1 MPRLASRKRSLWVLV
16 AALLLSVPVFGQEKP
31 PSSPDEVTTA
41 PAVVKKDEKVAPEEV
56 KPGVATPQK
65 EESRSPGDFF
75 GRLAARPTRTGDSS
89 GDRDE
94 LAQKSMTFALS
105 VPPVAPEQAPAAG
118 ATSQAQ
124 PSAGDAAELAK
135 KSQNPVSDLISVPFQ
150 SNWNYGVGPERRTQY
165 VLNIQPVIPVK
176 LSEDWSL
183 ITRVILPITYQPI
196 GPSDSEK
203 GTGDTSLAM
212 FFSPAK
218 PGKLI
223 WGIGPQFL
231 LRTASDTNLGS
242 GKWGAGPTI
251 VALTMP
257 GHFVLG
263 VLASNIWSFAGD
275 SNRQQV
281 NVLSV
286 QYFINYNLPKAR
298 GFAITSAPTIQ
309 ANWQAPN
316 DQRWV
321 VPFGGGIAQTFVAG
335 KQPMSLGFQL
345 YYNVVRPDNAP
356 NWNLRF
362 QLALLFPK
370 KG

>member
-1 MPRLASRKRSLWVLV
+1 VDSN
-16 AALLLSVPVFGQEKP
+16 
-31 PSSPDEVTTA
+31 
-41 PAVVKKDEKVAPEEV
+41 
-56 KPGVATPQK
+56 GV
-65 EESRSPGDFF
+65 
-75 GRLAARPTRTGDSS
+75 
-89 GDRDE
+89 RDE
-94 LAQKSMTFALS
+94 LAQKDMSFALS
-105 VPPVAPEQAPAAG
+105 VPRVAPEQAPPAG
-118 ATSQAQ
+118 ASGQAQ

-150 SNWNYGVGPERRTQY
+150 SNWNYGFGPERRTQY
-165 VLNIQPVIPVK
+165 VLNIQPVIPIK

-183 ITRVILPITYQPI
+183 ITRVIFPITYLPI
-196 GPSDSEK
+196 SPSDSEK
-203 GTGDTSLAM
+203 GSGDTTLQM
-212 FFSPAK
+212 FLSPAK

-263 VLASNIWSFAGD
+263 VLASNTWSFAGD
-275 SNRQQV
+275 SNREQV

-309 ANWQAPN
+309 ANWRAPN

-321 VPFGGGIAQTFVAG
+321 VPFGGGIAQTFVSG
-335 KQPMSLGFQL
+335 QQPMSLGFQL

-356 NWNLRF
+356 NWNLKF
-362 QLALLFPK
+362 QFALLFPK
-370 KG
+370 K